1 MIPLRVVK
9 TSLQSDTNGQRRFPM
24 EKLFGQ
30 LLMETGIISNR
41 DLVKALDI
49 QRLTGQKLGEILINM
64 KIITPEELE
73 LVLTFQKKRE

>member
-1 MIPLRVVK
+1 
-9 TSLQSDTNGQRRFPM
+9 M